1 MNTKY
6 VHTNLDNPF
15 YTDLDGLLYHDI
27 VRMWPTMPF
36 EDPNGHY
43 MRNGKLA
50 QLTNDSRSKTSN
62 DNVYLQGQLVFHPM
76 KGWNIYAN
84 VGLRLIS
91 QFKKQNLNK
100 VYEYNV
106 ENEPLLLSYGST
118 YTAGQTGAMQ
128 HWTNDNHLTTSLY
141 SDYSFSINQHMFKVM
156 AGVNTEKYNNRYLSV
171 KRMDL
176 ISENVRKSVPL
187 PEKMLSMKPA
197 HTHGRQQVFSVVL
210 TTITLTNIS
219 LRQIYA
225 TTVLHVSCVKT
236 VGESSDL
243 SL

>member
-1 MNTKY
+1 MVCFIMTLYACGLPCHLK
-6 VHTNLDNPF
+6 TR
-15 YTDLDGLLYHDI
+15 TDTI
-27 VRMWPTMPF
+27 CV
-36 EDPNGHY
+36 
-43 MRNGKLA
+43 NGKLA

-128 HWTNDNHLTTSLY
+128 HWTNDNHLTTSYIQIILFP
-141 SDYSFSINQHMFKVM
+141 ST
-156 AGVNTEKYNNRYLSV
+156 NTCLK
-171 KRMDL
+171 
-176 ISENVRKSVPL
+176 
-187 PEKMLSMKPA
+187 
-197 HTHGRQQVFSVVL
+197 
-210 TTITLTNIS
+210 
-219 LRQIYA
+219 
-225 TTVLHVSCVKT
+225 
-236 VGESSDL
+236 
-243 SL
+243 